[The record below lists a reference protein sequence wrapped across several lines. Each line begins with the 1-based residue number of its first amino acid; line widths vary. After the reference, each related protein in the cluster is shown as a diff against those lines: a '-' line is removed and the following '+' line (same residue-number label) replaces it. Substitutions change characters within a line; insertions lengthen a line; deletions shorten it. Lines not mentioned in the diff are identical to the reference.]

1 MVDFLPF
8 LVILM
13 VLAALFREHT
23 ILTVFYLLAGAYILG
38 RWWTHRVLSQLHL
51 QRNFMRRAF
60 LNQAVTVE
68 LEIKNNSWLP
78 LAWLQIHESLPVS
91 LISPNFYRQVASL
104 GSHSL
109 TRLSYTLIANKRG
122 YYQVGPLFLNSGDL
136 IGIAKNEEISVPPD
150 HLIIYPKIVPF
161 GRFVIPS
168 RSPFGTIQHS
178 NPVYEDP
185 SRVMGKRDYQAGDSL
200 RRIDWKATAVTGRLQ
215 VKQYE
220 PSIAIETS
228 IFLNMDPN
236 DYDLHRR
243 FDATELAIVVAAS
256 VASWTINRKQSAGLC
271 TNGADPLVENL
282 SPQSLPP
289 RKGTAQL
296 MAILDI
302 LARVEARAVSPYTL
316 LLHHTIANLPWGTT
330 LILVT
335 GQYHEDLFDTLF
347 EARRMGLNA
356 VIILVGA
363 GTGFNEARRRAEH
376 FGFPLHMVRDER
388 DLEAWK

>member
-23 ILTVFYLLAGAYILG
+23 ILTVFYLLAGVYILG

-51 QRNFMRRAF
+51 QRNFLRRAF
-60 LNQAVTVE
+60 LNQTVTVE

-91 LISPNFYRQVASL
+91 LISPNFYQQVASL
-104 GSHSL
+104 SSHSL
-109 TRLSYTLIANKRG
+109 TRLNYTLVANKRG
-122 YYQVGPLFLNSGDL
+122 YYQVGPLFFNSGDL
-136 IGIAKNEEISVPPD
+136 IGIAKNEEIAVPPD

-161 GRFVIPS
+161 SRFSIPS
-168 RSPFGTIQHS
+168 RSPFGTIRHS

-200 RRIDWKATAVTGRLQ
+200 RRIDWKATAASGRLQ

-271 TNGADPLVENL
+271 TNGTDPLLEDH
-282 SPQSLPP
+282 SPQPLPP

-296 MAILDI
+296 MAILDV
-302 LARVEARAVSPYTL
+302 LARVEAKAVSPYAL

-335 GQYHEDLFDTLF
+335 GQYHEDLFDQLF

-363 GTGFNEARRRAEH
+363 GAGINEARQRAEH
-376 FGFPLHMVRDER
+376 FGFPLHQVRDER